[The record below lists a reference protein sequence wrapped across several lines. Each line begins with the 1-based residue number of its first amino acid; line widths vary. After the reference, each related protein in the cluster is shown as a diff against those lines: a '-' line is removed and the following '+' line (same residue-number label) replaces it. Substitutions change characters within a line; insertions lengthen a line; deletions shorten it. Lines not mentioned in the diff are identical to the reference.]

1 MKGRLITIILGL
13 SLGICL
19 MGTGSFR
26 DQIQTYKVSS
36 GEKIPFKQLIGEI
49 SKADI
54 IFTGEIHNNE
64 RHHRLQLETIR
75 GLSEAGIPL
84 AVGFE
89 MFPKKSQATL
99 DGWVAGSVALDDFM
113 RFYET
118 HWSQPWPLF
127 RDLFLYARGNGIPL
141 LALNI
146 PQKIS
151 QKVRQAG
158 FSSLSEEELKQLPP
172 GLGCNVD
179 EKYMQFIQKA
189 FALHKNDDKAF
200 VNFCESQLLWDK
212 SMAWYLLDFHRTYP
226 GRTIVVIT
234 GINHAWKRGIP
245 DQFRQY
251 SEEINYRVLL
261 PEIPEI
267 AGPGTLTSADADYIF
282 LK

>member
-1 MKGRLITIILGL
+1 MKSRLMIIMLGL
-13 SLGICL
+13 LFGVCL
-19 MGTGSFR
+19 MGTGFP
-26 DQIQTYKVSS
+26 DQVQIYKISNR
-36 GEKIPFKQLIGEI
+36 ENIPFEKLIGEI
-49 SKADI
+49 SKMDV
-54 IFTGEIHNNE
+54 IFTGEIHNSE
-64 RHHRLQLETIR
+64 GHHRLQFETIK
-75 GLSEAGIPL
+75 GLSEAGIPV

-99 DGWVAGSVALDDFM
+99 DGWVAGTVPLDIFM
-113 RFYET
+113 RFYQA

-127 RDLFLYARGNGIPL
+127 RDLFLYARDHRIQL

-146 PQKIS
+146 PQEIS
-151 QKVRQAG
+151 QKVRESG
-158 FSSLSEEELKQLPP
+158 FSSLTSEELKQLPP

-179 EKYMQFIQKA
+179 EKYMQFIQRA

-212 SMAWYLLDFHRTYP
+212 SMAWYLLDFQRTYP

-245 DQFRQY
+245 DQLLQY
-251 SEEINYRVLL
+251 SGGINYRVLL
-261 PEIPEI
+261 PEIPGMI
-267 AGPGTLTSADADYIF
+267 GPGTLTSEDADYIF